1 MEKVR
6 IYAIL
11 EDVGSEYETL
21 APVKISLKPFDD
33 NCYFVD
39 LEDSEQ
45 YDITI
50 EECSSDYGVWM
61 PYNTITRTWG
71 YYDTRIKYFDID
83 EDNPIFFDGEGLYK
97 DGVVETTKC
106 QKYEKGLPV
115 GDPYY
120 DYVY

>member
-6 IYAIL
+6 IYAVL
-11 EDVGSEYETL
+11 KDVGSEYETL
-21 APVKISLKPFDD
+21 APIKISLKPFED

-50 EECSSDYGVWM
+50 DEYSPDYGVWM
-61 PYNTITRTWG
+61 PYNTIALEHG
-71 YYDTRIKYFDID
+71 YYDTNIKYFDTD
-83 EDNPIFFDGEGLYK
+83 EENPVFLDKEGYVK
-97 DGVVETTKC
+97 DEVVDATKC

-120 DYVY
+120 EYQS

>member
-6 IYAIL
+6 IYAVL

-21 APVKISLKPFDD
+21 APVKISLKPFDN

-50 EECSSDYGVWM
+50 DEYSSDYGVWM
-61 PYNTITRTWG
+61 PYNTIIRENG
-71 YYDTRIKYFDID
+71 RYDLITKYFDTD
-83 EDNPIFFDGEGLYK
+83 EENPIFLDKEGYTK
-97 DGVVETTKC
+97 DEVVYATKC

-120 DYVY
+120 DY